1 MQQGQMRIFL
11 PGFGARA
18 ASYAEGLPS
27 GWLPLQ
33 PPPPS
38 VTRGRLDDLGVWLAE
53 ELVRR
58 PRPTIVAGH
67 SMGAALAI
75 LAAARYP
82 HSVSRLVLVAPAG
95 LPLTKPVRQSAAD
108 FVRQLCTGTHMLR
121 DAASSTAEL
130 AAAPRSTFRLIRA
143 FRRLDLREEMALIR
157 RQRTPVTVIGCDSD
171 TLTPPRHCR
180 DVADLLGGSYR
191 ELRLDGGHVWMFG
204 RWPVLANAL
213 ESATGSRGTLTCVE
227 AEVVAAAGPRR

>member
-1 MQQGQMRIFL
+1 MQPGQTRIFL

-38 VTRGRLDDLGVWLAE
+38 VTRGRLDDLVVWLSE

-75 LAAARYP
+75 LAAARHP
-82 HSVSRLVLVAPAG
+82 HCISRLVLVAPAG
-95 LPLTKPVRQSAAD
+95 LPLTKPVRESAAD
-108 FVRQLCTGTHMLR
+108 FVRQLTTGTHRIR
-121 DAASSTAEL
+121 DAANAAAEL

-143 FRRLDLREEMALIR
+143 LRRLDLREEMALIR
-157 RQRTPVTVIGCDSD
+157 RQGTPVTVIGCDSD

-180 DVADLLGGSYR
+180 EIAELLGGSYR
-191 ELRLDGGHVWMFG
+191 ELRLEGGHVWMFG
-204 RWPVLANAL
+204 RWPSLANAL
-213 ESATGSRGTLTCVE
+213 ESATGSRGTLAVME
-227 AEVVAAAGPRR
+227 AEIVAAAGPRH

>member
-1 MQQGQMRIFL
+1 MQPGQTRIFL

-38 VTRGRLDDLGVWLAE
+38 VTRGRLDDLVVWLAE

-75 LAAARYP
+75 LAAARNP
-82 HSVSRLVLVAPAG
+82 HCISRLVLVAPAG
-95 LPLTKPVRQSAAD
+95 LPLTKPVRESAAGL
-108 FVRQLCTGTHMLR
+108 VRQLSTGTHRIR
-121 DAASSTAEL
+121 DAADSAAEL

-143 FRRLDLREEMALIR
+143 LRRLDLREEMALIR
-157 RQRTPVTVIGCDSD
+157 RQGTPVTVIGCDSD

-180 DVADLLGGSYR
+180 DMAELLGGSYR

-204 RWPVLANAL
+204 RWPSLANAL
-213 ESATGSRGTLTCVE
+213 ESATGSRGTLAVME
-227 AEVVAAAGPRR
+227 AEIVAAAGPRR